1 MVAVRPTPAGLG
13 CVRNDLSRPWIPAW
27 GKSLQGL
34 TSDTWGCRCFLPIFC
49 SISFFFSFCFFFAP
63 YFTCPILCFSHK
75 LLILKNGASI
85 ILKNRESINGKE
97 KKEINLFIEKLSGE
111 SRLSVVGRFVCFYKR
126 HYFLMISGLC
136 SWQTTWKVFKHLKKI
151 AHDCI
156 IQTTTIS
163 FWYICFFYIYTLKLF
178 FVFIL

>member
-1 MVAVRPTPAGLG
+1 MSEMISLGLEFQLEESHCRVLPQIPEAVG
-13 CVRNDLSRPWIPAW
+13 VSSLSFAQFR
-27 GKSLQGL
+27 
-34 TSDTWGCRCFLPIFC
+34 
-49 SISFFFSFCFFFAP
+49 FFFSFCFFFAP

-136 SWQTTWKVFKHLKKI
+136 S
-151 AHDCI
+151 
-156 IQTTTIS
+156 
-163 FWYICFFYIYTLKLF
+163 
-178 FVFIL
+178 